1 MGINDKSFQLLEW
14 YFHTFPVTKTVL
26 ELGAQNFYHNYGLVR
41 YGCYADAYYKVKGIT
56 RYECVDLNGENYAKK
71 WDLSRPIEIN
81 ETFDLVTDFGTQEHI
96 NPLFDIKS
104 LYNCWT
110 SKYNASTRHILSVNP
125 KTGNWP
131 KHGTYFF
138 TKSFYEVLARL
149 TDMRIVR
156 LEEHFAMG
164 NSKDG
169 WEVAC
174 LLEKTP
180 KSHWITVEE
189 FEEAFSELKTE

>member
-1 MGINDKSFQLLEW
+1 MGINDKCYQFLEW
-14 YFHTFPVTKTVL
+14 YFHTFPMTRSVL
-26 ELGAQNFYHNYGLVR
+26 ELGAQNFYQNHDPVK
-41 YGCYADAYYKVKGIT
+41 YGCYADMYYKIKGVT
-56 RYECVDLNGENYAKK
+56 RYECIDLNGENYAKRL
-71 WDLSRPIEIN
+71 DLSQPVELS
-81 ETFDLVTDFGTQEHI
+81 ETFDVVTDFGTQQHI
-96 NPLFDIKS
+96 SATFDVES

-110 SKYNASTRHILSVNP
+110 TKYNTSSRHILSVNP

-131 KHGTYFF
+131 NNGTYFF
-138 TKSFYEVLARL
+138 TKSFYEVLARMTGL
-149 TDMRIVR
+149 RIIR

-180 KSHWITVEE
+180 KSHWITLDE
-189 FEEAFSELKTE
+189 FQEAFTHLKTE